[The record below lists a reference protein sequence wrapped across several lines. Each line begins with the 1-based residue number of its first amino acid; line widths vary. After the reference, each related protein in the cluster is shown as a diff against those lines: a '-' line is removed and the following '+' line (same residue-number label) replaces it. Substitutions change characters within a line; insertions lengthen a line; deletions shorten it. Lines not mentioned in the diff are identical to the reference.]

1 MIIKL
6 QLKIGYEKKI
16 HSTIFFF
23 YILKNEYTKSLL
35 DKK

>member
-6 QLKIGYEKKI
+6 QLKIIYEKI
-16 HSTIFFF
+16 HNTIFFF
-23 YILKNEYTKSLL
+23 YIPKNEYTKSSL